1 MCGGGGGGG
10 GPEGFPGGPTGQ
22 LPELSAEQLNSAVSL
37 PPGFTAKPIMGE
49 PGTDAPPSY
58 AIFDPQGEVYSS
70 SPDFGQFLSS
80 ANDVNSFAG
89 AANSIYNPETNSFVN
104 STTGQSLTLEG
115 LAAAPQLSKTGV
127 IGGREVGVAGPG
139 DDIPGVTELAYG
151 LAAEGLT
158 LPEQQLAGFTPD
170 QLAAFEM
177 ARAGIGSYQ
186 PYLDRATDLTDTG
199 VAALQRARRQTNRL
213 ARQIPG
219 EVSSGQ
225 QALSQ
230 AATDIQ
236 QFAGEGALAA
246 SEAARNIEQFAI
258 RGARSADEAAANVLR
273 AAQSSDPA
281 TRLAARELM
290 KSSSRIGDLATRTEE
305 RLLSQGIKAED
316 IATQAAANAR
326 ALQDP
331 MAAQLGQSTSGARGF
346 AQQGISGAQTAA
358 DRARMS
364 TAEAQQS
371 LAEAAQM
378 GRSTAQQGIAQLA
391 GTGQMFDPSM
401 TGSFMN
407 QYEDAAV
414 QATLDDMARQGL
426 MQQNEAAAQAVQSEA
441 FGGSRADLV
450 STELAR
456 NLLEQQGKVSSQMRA
471 AGAESA
477 AQRAQQAFEAAQGR
491 QQNVAQLTGQL
502 GQIGV
507 GASAQAA
514 QAGGQLGLSA
524 EELAQSGALQSA
536 QLGMSGEQF
545 AAANAQAVA
554 QTGLNIE
561 QLAAQTGLSATEL
574 AGNFAMQAGQFGLS
588 SEQQR
593 QNAAVQQ
600 AQLAQSQ
607 AQLGMSGAESA
618 GNLGM
623 AGAQMQMSGA
633 NQAGNL
639 GLQSSNLGLAGIS
652 AGLGAQQQAAGLGQG
667 IAGLGQQ
674 YYGLGQGA
682 QQMGLQDLNTM
693 LGIGGTQQRQNQAY
707 YDTLYGNQYR
717 QMMQP
722 YQQLA
727 FLSDIVTGA
736 PSGQVSTMSQPGPSI
751 GSQVLGG
758 ATTLYGLSQ
767 AGFNPF
773 AQQP

>member
-1 MCGGGGGGG
+1 MCGGGGGGSDVV
-10 GPEGFPGGPTGQ
+10 PGGPIGQ
-22 LPELSAEQLNSAVSL
+22 FPELSAEQLNSAVSL
-37 PPGFTAKPIMGE
+37 PSGFTAKPVLGE

-58 AIFDPQGEVYSS
+58 AIYDPSGDVYSAS
-70 SPDFGQFLSS
+70 SDFGQFLSA
-80 ANDVNSFAG
+80 ANEVNSFAG

-104 STTGQSLTLEG
+104 STTGQNLSIEG
-115 LAAAPQLSKTGV
+115 LSAAPQLSNTGV
-127 IGGREVGVAGPG
+127 IGGRQVGVAGPG

-170 QLAAFEM
+170 QLNAFEM

-199 VAALQRARRQTNRL
+199 VAALEKAMRQTNRL
-213 ARQIPG
+213 AGQIPG
-219 EVSSGQ
+219 EVQSGQ
-225 QALSQ
+225 AALSR
-230 AATDIQ
+230 AARDVQ

-246 SEAARNIEQFAI
+246 SEAARNIERFAI

-273 AAQSSDPA
+273 ASMSSDPA
-281 TRLAARELM
+281 TRLAAKELM
-290 KSSSRIGDLATRTEE
+290 ESSSRIGDLAARTEE

-316 IATQAAANAR
+316 IAAQAAANAR

-346 AQQGISGAQTAA
+346 AQQGIAGAQTAA

-426 MQQNEAAAQAVQSEA
+426 MQENEAAAQAIQSEA
-441 FGGSRADLV
+441 FGGSRDALV
-450 STELAR
+450 RSELAR

-554 QTGLNIE
+554 QTGLSIE
-561 QLAAQTGLSATEL
+561 QLAAQTGLSAAEV
-574 AGNFAMQAGQFGLS
+574 AGTFAMQAGQFGLS
-588 SEQQR
+588 AEQQR
-593 QNAAVQQ
+593 QNAAIQQ
-600 AQLAQSQ
+600 AQLAQQQ
-607 AQLGMSGAESA
+607 AQLGMSGAHQA

-623 AGAQMQMSGA
+623 SGAQMQMSGA

-639 GLQSSNLGLAGIS
+639 GLQGSNLGLAGIS
-652 AGLGAQQQAAGLGQG
+652 AGLGAQQQYAGLGQG

-682 QQMGLQDLNTM
+682 QQMGLQDVNTM
-693 LGIGGTQQRQNQAY
+693 LGIGATQQRQDQAY

-736 PSGQVSTMSQPGPSI
+736 PSGQAATMSQPGPSV
-751 GSQVLGG
+751 GSQLVGG
-758 ATTLYGLSQ
+758 ATALYGLDQ
-767 AGFNPF
+767 AGLNPF
-773 AQQP
+773 R

>member
-1 MCGGGGGGG
+1 MCGGGGGG
-10 GPEGFPGGPTGQ
+10 PDTLPGGPTGE

-37 PPGFTAKPIMGE
+37 PSGFTAKPVLGE

-58 AIFDPQGEVYSS
+58 AIYDPSGDVYSAS
-70 SPDFGQFLSS
+70 SDFGQFLSA
-80 ANDVNSFAG
+80 ANEVNSFAG

-104 STTGQSLTLEG
+104 STTGQNLSIEG
-115 LAAAPQLSKTGV
+115 LSAAPQLSKTGV

-170 QLAAFEM
+170 QLNAFEM

-199 VAALQRARRQTNRL
+199 VAALQRAMRQTNRL

-219 EVSSGQ
+219 EVQSGQ
-225 QALSQ
+225 AALSQ
-230 AATDIQ
+230 AALDVQ
-236 QFAGEGALAA
+236 RFAGE
-246 SEAARNIEQFAI
+246 
-258 RGARSADEAAANVLR
+258 GARSADEAAANVL
-273 AAQSSDPA
+273 
-281 TRLAARELM
+281 LM
-290 KSSSRIGDLATRTEE
+290 ESSSRIGDLAARTEE

-316 IATQAAANAR
+316 IAAQAAANAR

-346 AQQGISGAQTAA
+346 AQQGIAGAQTAA

-426 MQQNEAAAQAVQSEA
+426 MQQNEAAAQAIQSEA
-441 FGGSRADLV
+441 FGGSRDALV
-450 STELAR
+450 RSELAR

-554 QTGLNIE
+554 QTGLSIE
-561 QLAAQTGLSATEL
+561 QLAAQTGLSAAEV
-574 AGNFAMQAGQFGLS
+574 AGTFAMQAGQFGLS
-588 SEQQR
+588 AEQQR
-593 QNAAVQQ
+593 QNAALQQ
-600 AQLAQSQ
+600 AQLAQQQ

-633 NQAGNL
+633 GQAGNL
-639 GLQSSNLGLAGIS
+639 GLQGSNLGLAGIS
-652 AGLGAQQQAAGLGQG
+652 AGLGAQQQYAGLGQG

-682 QQMGLQDLNTM
+682 QQMGLQDVNTM
-693 LGIGGTQQRQNQAY
+693 LGIGATQQRQDQAY

-736 PSGQVSTMSQPGPSI
+736 PSGQAATMSQPGPSV
-751 GSQVLGG
+751 GSQLVGG
-758 ATTLYGLSQ
+758 ATALYGLDQ
-767 AGFNPF
+767 AGLNPF
-773 AQQP
+773 R